1 MPGLNNKIALITG
14 GTSGIGLGTAS
25 EFLKAGVEVV
35 IITGRCN
42 DRGKEALSVLD
53 DSRAVYVMCD
63 VTSKD
68 DIMNL
73 YQYIDRE
80 FGRLDILFNNAG
92 LLITDALEDIKDE
105 DWDRMFDTNVKSCM
119 HMCKTFIPMLKRSNG
134 VILNNASVNGLHYYI
149 KGTKSYMYATTK
161 AALIQFTK
169 YLAKNYA
176 PEIRANVLCPGI
188 TETNLF
194 TNKDFSRFKD
204 VNLLGRMANPSEI
217 GKAAL
222 FLCSDD
228 ASFITGIE
236 LIVDGGEIIK

>member
-1 MPGLNNKIALITG
+1 
-14 GTSGIGLGTAS
+14 
-25 EFLKAGVEVV
+25 
-35 IITGRCN
+35 
-42 DRGKEALSVLD
+42 
-53 DSRAVYVMCD
+53 
-63 VTSKD
+63 
-68 DIMNL
+68 
-73 YQYIDRE
+73 
-80 FGRLDILFNNAG
+80 
-92 LLITDALEDIKDE
+92 
-105 DWDRMFDTNVKSCM
+105 
-119 HMCKTFIPMLKRSNG
+119 
-134 VILNNASVNGLHYYI
+134 
-149 KGTKSYMYATTK
+149 MYATTK

-222 FLCSDD
+222 FLCSDE

-236 LIVDGGEIIK
+236 LVVDGGEIIK

>member
-25 EFLKAGVEVV
+25 EFLKAGAEVV

-105 DWDRMFDTNVKSCM
+105 DWDRMFDANVKSCM

-222 FLCSDD
+222 FLCRDD

-236 LIVDGGEIIK
+236 LIVDGVEIIK